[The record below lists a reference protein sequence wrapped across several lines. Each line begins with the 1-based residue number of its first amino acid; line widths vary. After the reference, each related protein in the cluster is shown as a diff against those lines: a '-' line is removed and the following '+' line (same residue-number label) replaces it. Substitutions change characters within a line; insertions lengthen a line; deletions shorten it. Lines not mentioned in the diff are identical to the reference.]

1 MKEIDNKNIKE
12 KCFTEE
18 LENGMKVILIPKKEI
33 KKKYVIWATK
43 FGSIDNRFI
52 DARTNTE
59 IFIPDGV
66 LI

>member
-33 KKKYVIWATK
+33 KKNYLFWAKNFGTLVI
-43 FGSIDNRFI
+43 
-52 DARTNTE
+52 
-59 IFIPDGV
+59 
-66 LI
+66 